1 MSSHFAQ
8 CLAFT
13 LGFEGGQ
20 VDDPR
25 DPGGRTGTGITQRT
39 YAAWRA
45 RRGIPVRNVFAMTA
59 AERDAIYRTEFWDE
73 VAGDA
78 LSAGVDLA
86 VFDYA
91 VNSGPARA
99 LQAYAARTSL
109 DGADT
114 VRTICARR
122 LSGLHALATFRTFG
136 RGWTARV
143 AACEALGVKMA
154 EHVRI
159 GSPAD
164 APTAPQV
171 ASTLHAEAR
180 AARNHAARTSRA
192 GGMVA
197 VAGLA
202 AHPAALAATALHPA
216 AIAVSG
222 FCCAGLAGL
231 LFWKAQQA
239 RLRAEAYA
247 AAAAA

>member
-13 LGFEGGQ
+13 LGFEGGT

-25 DPGGRTGTGITQRT
+25 DPGGRTRAGITQRT
-39 YAAWRA
+39 YTAWRA
-45 RRGIPVRNVFAMTA
+45 RRGGNARDVFDMTEP
-59 AERDAIYRTEFWDE
+59 ERDAIYRTEYWDR

-78 LSAGVDLA
+78 LGAGVDLA
-86 VFDYA
+86 LFDYA

-109 DGADT
+109 DGAET

-122 LSGLHALATFRTFG
+122 LSAFHALATFRTFG

-154 EHVRI
+154 EHARI
-159 GSPAD
+159 GFPAD
-164 APTAPQV
+164 APTVPQV

-180 AARNHAARTSRA
+180 GARNHAVRMARTSGA
-192 GGMVA
+192 VA
-197 VAGLA
+197 VAGA
-202 AHPAALAATALHPA
+202 AVHPAVLAMAPWPAVAVATSAL
-216 AIAVSG
+216 
-222 FCCAGLAGL
+222 CCAGLAGG
-231 LFWKAQQA
+231 LFWKSRQA
-239 RLRAEAYA
+239 KLRADAYA
-247 AAAAA
+247 VAAA

>member
-25 DPGGRTGTGITQRT
+25 DPGGRTSAGITQRT
-39 YAAWRA
+39 YDAWRTG
-45 RRGIPVRNVFAMTA
+45 RREPVRDVFAMTNP
-59 AERDAIYRTEFWDE
+59 EREAIYRTMFWDR

-78 LSAGVDLA
+78 LGAGVDLA
-86 VFDYA
+86 LFDYA

-99 LQAYAARTSL
+99 LRAYAARTSI
-109 DGADT
+109 DAAET
-114 VRTICARR
+114 VRTICGRR

-159 GSPAD
+159 GIAAD

-171 ASTLHAEAR
+171 AGTLSAQAR
-180 AARNHAARTSRA
+180 AARTRAVRTGRTARV
-192 GGMVA
+192 VA
-197 VAGLA
+197 VAGAA
-202 AHPAALAATALHPA
+202 AHPAAMAASPLPWSALAGSAL
-216 AIAVSG
+216 
-222 FCCAGLAGL
+222 CCAAVAGFML
-231 LFWKAQQA
+231 LKAQQA
-239 RLRAEAYA
+239 ASRARAYDA
-247 AAAAA
+247 AAAA